1 MSSDEQ
7 PIEFPD
13 LNHAVLDEATL
24 AQYFE
29 DLRLAQVF
37 AVLVKGGPERYANEN
52 SIALET
58 AQKLLAMG
66 LCHGVQIRYL
76 WQDEE
81 WWDTLM
87 QTSEGTRLVRVNHRF
102 PETP

>member
-1 MSSDEQ
+1 MSSDDQ

-13 LNHAVLDEATL
+13 LNQGLLDEATL

-29 DLRLAQVF
+29 DLRLARVF
-37 AVLVKGGPERYANEN
+37 AVLVKGGAERYANEN

-66 LCHGVQIRYL
+66 LCRGVQIRYV

-87 QTSEGTRLVRVNHRF
+87 RTAEGTRLVRVHHRF
-102 PETP
+102 PEEP